1 MKSTKIVKTQSST
14 MDQSQPRLHQLV
26 KTNQISDSKFTKI
39 DKVDQDSE
47 NPVNLNRPKSTK
59 IVPVS
64 QNEPKVTQDLP
75 KLMELTNIV
84 RT

>member
-1 MKSTKIVKTQSST
+1 MKSTKIVRTQSST
-14 MDQSQPRLHQLV
+14 MDQSRPRLHQLV
-26 KTNQISDSKFTKI
+26 KTNQKC
-39 DKVDQDSE
+39 
-47 NPVNLNRPKSTK
+47 LNGPKSTK

-75 KLMELTNIV
+75 KLTGLTNIV

>member
-1 MKSTKIVKTQSST
+1 M
-14 MDQSQPRLHQLV
+14 
-26 KTNQISDSKFTKI
+26 N
-39 DKVDQDSE
+39 KVDQDSE
-47 NPVNLNRPKSTK
+47 NPVNLNGPKSTK

-75 KLMELTNIV
+75 KLTKLTKIV

>member
-1 MKSTKIVKTQSST
+1 
-14 MDQSQPRLHQLV
+14 MDQSRPRLRQLV
-26 KTNQISDSKFTKI
+26 KTNQKWHKISKI
-39 DKVDQDSE
+39 NKVDQDSE
-47 NPVNLNRPKSTK
+47 NPVNLNGPKSTK

-75 KLMELTNIV
+75 KLMKLTNIV

>member
-1 MKSTKIVKTQSST
+1 MIKK
-14 MDQSQPRLHQLV
+14 L
-26 KTNQISDSKFTKI
+26 TKI
-39 DKVDQDSE
+39 DEIYQDSE
-47 NPVNLNRPKSTK
+47 NPVIHNGSKLTK

>member
-1 MKSTKIVKTQSST
+1 
-14 MDQSQPRLHQLV
+14 MDQDCASLSKLT
-26 KTNQISDSKFTKI
+26 KSDSKFTKI

-47 NPVNLNRPKSTK
+47 NSVNLNGPKSTK

>member
-1 MKSTKIVKTQSST
+1 MKSTKIVSTQSST
-14 MDQSQPRLHQLV
+14 MDQSRPRLRQLV
-26 KTNQISDSKFTKI
+26 KTNQKWLKISKI
-39 DKVDQDSE
+39 NKVDQDSE
-47 NPVNLNRPKSTK
+47 NPVNLNGPKSTK

-75 KLMELTNIV
+75 KLMKLTNIV

>member
-1 MKSTKIVKTQSST
+1 MKSTKIVRTQSST
-14 MDQSQPRLHQLV
+14 MDQSRPRLHQLV
-26 KTNQISDSKFTKI
+26 KTNKSDSKFTKI

-47 NPVNLNRPKSTK
+47 NPVNLNGPKSTK